1 MPNLNQSIDRSLQ
14 ISRNVASLYER
25 RVREAAEAYA
35 NRIRTALA
43 SYISEATPGQPQSAQ
58 KLGHEWLQYAVDF
71 AQRTILFWDT
81 IRRRGNDWIAN
92 EEAGKPPVLAY
103 RYEVLA
109 DGRTFERPVNH
120 ALVRIIPPKGVTVDD
135 TLRPYIIIDPRA
147 GHGPGIGGFK
157 EDSEVGVALGAG
169 HPVYFVI
176 FYPDPEPGQT
186 LADVTDA
193 EAEFVRL
200 VAERHP
206 QSAKPVLVGN
216 CQGGWA
222 VMMLAA
228 ARPEIAGP
236 LVINGAPMSY
246 WAGNDGDNALRYE
259 GGLAGG
265 AWLSL
270 LAADLGG
277 GKFDGAHL
285 VQNFERL
292 NPANTYWDKYYH
304 LFDNVDDEAQRFLE
318 FERWWG
324 GFYLMNEEEIRW
336 IVNNLFIGNK
346 LSQGEARLGP
356 GRYFDLK
363 AIKQPIIVFA
373 SMGDNIT
380 PPQQAFN
387 WISDIYSSTEEIKAN
402 GQTIVGLIHE
412 DIGHLGIFVSG
423 KVAKKEHTQIVS
435 VLKYIQALPPGLYGM
450 EIHEKTGPDGNVEY
464 DVTLHERKL
473 EDLTR
478 LQKYDRVDEK
488 PFEAVAALSELTERA
503 YELLVRPVVREATP
517 EWLAKVLREWHPLRV
532 QRWWFSDRNP
542 ILAPLPYAA
551 SIARAYRRPRS
562 EDNIGRKTEHVFSE
576 YVSATLDFYRDVRD
590 ALSEAAFFE
599 VYGNMLSLQMADQR
613 EVIRR
618 QTRFDA
624 RALPAVRQVLDEID
638 KGGLPEAIIRTGIL
652 MTKAGGGKRR
662 LAQMEHARE
671 LLAPTGVLRH
681 IDEDQFRR
689 LLHEET
695 LVVEF
700 EPVQAKRSL
709 PKLVR
714 TPSEREK
721 LNRVFDSLAEQELDA
736 KQQSLLVEL
745 RRMVP
750 RPTVVDAGRSRKS
763 DTVAASRTQVRNG
776 HGNAS
781 RTPTVDGDGKSRRQ
795 SRVAN
800 GGSGKGVRQ
809 ARRVSGNGKALA
821 NAASAQSRRKSGARK
836 AQPAE

>member
-1 MPNLNQSIDRSLQ
+1 MPSLNQTIDRSLQ
-14 ISRNVASLYER
+14 ISRNVATVYER
-25 RVREAAEAYA
+25 RMRDAAQAYA
-35 NRIRTALA
+35 DRVRTAQA
-43 SYISEATPGQPQSAQ
+43 AYIAATPTARWNPHEAWQEWAQ
-58 KLGHEWLQYAVDF
+58 YGMDF
-71 AQRTILFWDT
+71 AQRSVLFWDT
-81 IRRRGNDWIAN
+81 LRQRGNNWLEH

-109 DGRTFERPVNH
+109 DGRSFERPVNH
-120 ALVRIIPPKGVTVDD
+120 ALVRIIPPRDVVIDD
-135 TLRPYIIIDPRA
+135 KLRPYVIIDPRA

-157 EDSEVGVALGAG
+157 EDSEVGVALSSG

-193 EAEFVRL
+193 EAEFVRI

-206 QSAKPVLVGN
+206 ESAKPVLVGN

-228 ARPEIAGP
+228 ARPDIAGA
-236 LVINGAPMSY
+236 LVINGAPVSY
-246 WAGNDGDNALRYE
+246 WAGNDGDNPMRYA

-270 LAADLGG
+270 LASDLGG

-285 VQNFERL
+285 VQNFENL
-292 NPANTYWDKYYH
+292 NPANTLWEKYYH
-304 LFDNVDDEAQRFLE
+304 LFDDIDEEAPRFLE

-450 EIHEKTGPDGNVEY
+450 EIHEKTDDDGNVEY

-473 EDLTR
+473 EDLKR

-503 YELLVRPVVREATP
+503 YELLVRPAVREATP

-532 QRWWFSDRNP
+532 QRWAFSDRNP
-542 ILAPLPYAA
+542 LLAAVPAA
-551 SIARAYRRPRS
+551 AAIARAYRRPRAP
-562 EDNIGRKTEHVFSE
+562 DNAGRRAEHLFSQ
-576 YVSATLDFYRDVRD
+576 YMSASLDLYRDVRD
-590 ALSEAAFFE
+590 AASEAAFFE
-599 VYGNMLSLQMADQR
+599 VYGNMMSLQMADQR
-613 EVIRR
+613 AVIRR
-618 QTRFDA
+618 QTRFDP

-638 KGGLPEAIIRTGIL
+638 QGGLPEAIIRTGML
-652 MTKAGGGKRR
+652 LVKAGGGKRK
-662 LAQMEHARE
+662 LAQMEQTRA
-671 LLAPTGVLRH
+671 LLEPTGILR
-681 IDEDQFRR
+681 DLGEDQLRR

-700 EPVQAKRSL
+700 EPQQAKRSL
-709 PKLVR
+709 GRLVRAPSDRQKLNAVFDAIEADSGLDLRQQALLAEFRKLVPKPASAAAARPRKALRPRRR
-714 TPSEREK
+714 T
-721 LNRVFDSLAEQELDA
+721 N
-736 KQQSLLVEL
+736 
-745 RRMVP
+745 
-750 RPTVVDAGRSRKS
+750 
-763 DTVAASRTQVRNG
+763 
-776 HGNAS
+776 
-781 RTPTVDGDGKSRRQ
+781 
-795 SRVAN
+795 
-800 GGSGKGVRQ
+800 
-809 ARRVSGNGKALA
+809 GNGNSARTA
-821 NAASAQSRRKSGARK
+821 RAARTR
-836 AQPAE
+836 

>member
-1 MPNLNQSIDRSLQ
+1 MLHCSITGPAEEFRMPSLNQTIDRSLQ
-14 ISRNVASLYER
+14 ISRSVSSVFERRMRAASEAYVS
-25 RVREAAEAYA
+25 RVREARNAYA
-35 NRIRTALA
+35 RA
-43 SYISEATPGQPQSAQ
+43 SAPPTSLNPQHAFA
-58 KLGHEWLQYAVDF
+58 EWFQYGVDF
-71 AQRTILFWDT
+71 AQRSVLFFDT
-81 IRRRGNDWIAN
+81 LRQRGNNWIAH
-92 EEAGKPPVLAY
+92 EQAGKPPVLAY
-103 RYEVLA
+103 KYEVLA
-109 DGRTFERPVNH
+109 DGRTMERPVNH
-120 ALVRIIPPKGVTVDD
+120 ALVRIIPPHGVDVDNR
-135 TLRPYIIIDPRA
+135 LRPYIIIDPRA

-157 EDSEVGVALGAG
+157 EDSEVGVALQAG

-193 EAEFVRL
+193 EAEFVRI

-206 QSAKPVLVGN
+206 DSSKPVLVGN

-228 ARPEIAGP
+228 ARPDIAGA

-246 WAGNDGDNALRYE
+246 WAGNDGDNPLRYA

-265 AWLSL
+265 AWVSL
-270 LAADLGG
+270 LASDLGG

-285 VQNFERL
+285 VQNFENL
-292 NPANTYWDKYYH
+292 NPANTLWEKYH
-304 LFDNVDDEAQRFLE
+304 QLFDGVDDEAARFLE

-423 KVAKKEHTQIVS
+423 KVAKKEHTQIIS
-435 VLKYIQALPPGLYGM
+435 VLKYIQELPPGLYGM
-450 EIHEKTGPDGNVEY
+450 EIHETVGADGNVEY
-464 DVTLHERKL
+464 DVTLHERNL
-473 EDLTR
+473 EDLKR

-503 YELLVRPVVREATP
+503 YELLVRPAVREATP
-517 EWLAKVLREWHPLRV
+517 EWVAKLLREWHPLRV

-542 ILAPLPYAA
+542 LLAGLPHAA
-551 SIARAYRRPRS
+551 EMARAYRRPRS
-562 EDNIGRKTEHVFSE
+562 ADNAGRRAELLFSE
-576 YVSATLDFYRDVRD
+576 YVSASLDLYRDIRD
-590 ALSEAAFFE
+590 AMSEAAFFE
-599 VYGNMLSLQMADQR
+599 VYGNMMSLQMADQR
-613 EVIRR
+613 AVIRK

-638 KGGLPEAIIRTGIL
+638 QGGLPEAIVRVGL
-652 MTKAGGGKRR
+652 LLVKAGGGKRK
-662 LAQMEHARE
+662 LAQMEHTRE

-709 PKLVR
+709 ARLVR
-714 TPSEREK
+714 TAGDRQK
-721 LNRVFDSLAEQELDA
+721 LNAVLDSLDDESSGLDA
-736 KQQSLLVEL
+736 RQRELLAEFRKMIPKTATAVAPRVRKAL
-745 RRMVP
+745 PQRAAAKRKPQPQARRI
-750 RPTVVDAGRSRKS
+750 
-763 DTVAASRTQVRNG
+763 AASR
-776 HGNAS
+776 A
-781 RTPTVDGDGKSRRQ
+781 
-795 SRVAN
+795 
-800 GGSGKGVRQ
+800 
-809 ARRVSGNGKALA
+809 
-821 NAASAQSRRKSGARK
+821 
-836 AQPAE
+836 

>member
-1 MPNLNQSIDRSLQ
+1 MPNLNQTIDRSLQ
-14 ISRNVASLYER
+14 ISRSVASVFER
-25 RVREAAEAYA
+25 RMRAASEAYVSRVREARNAYA
-35 NRIRTALA
+35 RA
-43 SYISEATPGQPQSAQ
+43 SAPPTSLNPQHAFA
-58 KLGHEWLQYAVDF
+58 EWFQYGVDF
-71 AQRTILFWDT
+71 AQRSVLFFDT
-81 IRRRGNDWIAN
+81 LRQRGNNWIAH
-92 EEAGKPPVLAY
+92 EQAGKPPVLAY
-103 RYEVLA
+103 KYEVLA
-109 DGRTFERPVNH
+109 DGRTMERPVNH
-120 ALVRIIPPKGVTVDD
+120 ALVRIIPPHGVDVDNR
-135 TLRPYIIIDPRA
+135 LRPYIIIDPRA

-157 EDSEVGVALGAG
+157 EDSEVGVALSAG

-193 EAEFVRL
+193 EAEFVRI

-206 QSAKPVLVGN
+206 DSSKPVLVGN

-228 ARPEIAGP
+228 ARPDIAGA

-246 WAGNDGDNALRYE
+246 WAGNDGDNPLRYA

-265 AWLSL
+265 AWVSL
-270 LAADLGG
+270 LASDLGG

-285 VQNFERL
+285 VQNFENL
-292 NPANTYWDKYYH
+292 NPANTLWEKYH
-304 LFDNVDDEAQRFLE
+304 QLFDGVDDEAARFLE

-423 KVAKKEHTQIVS
+423 KVAKKEHTQIIS
-435 VLKYIQALPPGLYGM
+435 VLKYIQELPPGLYGM
-450 EIHEKTGPDGNVEY
+450 EIHETVGADGNVEY
-464 DVTLHERKL
+464 DVTLHERNL
-473 EDLTR
+473 EDLKR

-503 YELLVRPVVREATP
+503 YELLVRPAVREATP
-517 EWLAKVLREWHPLRV
+517 EWVAKLLREWHPLRV

-542 ILAPLPYAA
+542 LLAGLPHAA
-551 SIARAYRRPRS
+551 EMARAYRRPRS
-562 EDNIGRKTEHVFSE
+562 ADNAGRRAELLFSE
-576 YVSATLDFYRDVRD
+576 YVSASLDLYRDIRD
-590 ALSEAAFFE
+590 AMSEAAFFE
-599 VYGNMLSLQMADQR
+599 VYGNMMSLQMADQR
-613 EVIRR
+613 AVIRK

-638 KGGLPEAIIRTGIL
+638 QGGLPEAIVRVGL
-652 MTKAGGGKRR
+652 LLVKAGGGKRK
-662 LAQMEHARE
+662 LAQMEHTRE

-709 PKLVR
+709 ARLVR
-714 TPSEREK
+714 TAGDRQK
-721 LNRVFDSLAEQELDA
+721 LNAVLDSLDDESSGLDA
-736 KQQSLLVEL
+736 RQRELLAEFRKMIPKTATAVAPRVRKAL
-745 RRMVP
+745 PQRAAAKRKPQPQARRI
-750 RPTVVDAGRSRKS
+750 
-763 DTVAASRTQVRNG
+763 AASR
-776 HGNAS
+776 A
-781 RTPTVDGDGKSRRQ
+781 
-795 SRVAN
+795 
-800 GGSGKGVRQ
+800 
-809 ARRVSGNGKALA
+809 
-821 NAASAQSRRKSGARK
+821 
-836 AQPAE
+836 

>member
-1 MPNLNQSIDRSLQ
+1 MPSLNQTIDRSLQ
-14 ISRNVASLYER
+14 ISRSVSSVFERRMRAASEAYVS
-25 RVREAAEAYA
+25 RVREARNAYA
-35 NRIRTALA
+35 RA
-43 SYISEATPGQPQSAQ
+43 SAPPTSLNPQHAFA
-58 KLGHEWLQYAVDF
+58 EWFQYGVDF
-71 AQRTILFWDT
+71 AQRSVLFFDT
-81 IRRRGNDWIAN
+81 LRQRGNNWIAH
-92 EEAGKPPVLAY
+92 EQAGKPPVLAY
-103 RYEVLA
+103 KYEVLA
-109 DGRTFERPVNH
+109 DGRTMERPVNH
-120 ALVRIIPPKGVTVDD
+120 ALVRIIPPHGVDVDNR
-135 TLRPYIIIDPRA
+135 LRPYIIIDPRA

-157 EDSEVGVALGAG
+157 EDSEVGVALSAG
-169 HPVYFVI
+169 HPGYFVI

-193 EAEFVRL
+193 EAEFVRI

-206 QSAKPVLVGN
+206 DSSKPVLVGN

-228 ARPEIAGP
+228 ARPDIAGA

-246 WAGNDGDNALRYE
+246 WAGNDGDNPLRYA

-265 AWLSL
+265 AWVSL
-270 LAADLGG
+270 LASDLGG

-285 VQNFERL
+285 VQNFENL
-292 NPANTYWDKYYH
+292 NPANTLWEKYH
-304 LFDNVDDEAQRFLE
+304 QLFDGVDDEAARFLE

-423 KVAKKEHTQIVS
+423 KVAKKEHTQIIS
-435 VLKYIQALPPGLYGM
+435 VLKYIQELPPGLYGM
-450 EIHEKTGPDGNVEY
+450 EIHETVGADGNVEY
-464 DVTLHERKL
+464 DVTLHERNL
-473 EDLTR
+473 EDLKR

-503 YELLVRPVVREATP
+503 YELLVRPAVREATP
-517 EWLAKVLREWHPLRV
+517 EWVAKLLREWHPLRV

-542 ILAPLPYAA
+542 LLAGLPHAA
-551 SIARAYRRPRS
+551 EMARAYRRPRS
-562 EDNIGRKTEHVFSE
+562 ADNAGRRAELLFSE
-576 YVSATLDFYRDVRD
+576 YVSASLDLYRDIRD
-590 ALSEAAFFE
+590 AMSEAAFFE
-599 VYGNMLSLQMADQR
+599 VYGNMMSLQMADQR
-613 EVIRR
+613 AVIRK

-638 KGGLPEAIIRTGIL
+638 QGGLPEAIVRVGL
-652 MTKAGGGKRR
+652 LLVKAGGGKRK
-662 LAQMEHARE
+662 LAQMEHTRE

-709 PKLVR
+709 ARLVR
-714 TPSEREK
+714 TAGDRQK
-721 LNRVFDSLAEQELDA
+721 LNAVLDSLDDESSGLDA
-736 KQQSLLVEL
+736 RQRELLAEFRKMIPKTATAVAPRVRKAL
-745 RRMVP
+745 PQRAAAKRKPQPQARRI
-750 RPTVVDAGRSRKS
+750 
-763 DTVAASRTQVRNG
+763 AASR
-776 HGNAS
+776 A
-781 RTPTVDGDGKSRRQ
+781 
-795 SRVAN
+795 
-800 GGSGKGVRQ
+800 
-809 ARRVSGNGKALA
+809 
-821 NAASAQSRRKSGARK
+821 
-836 AQPAE
+836 

>member
-1 MPNLNQSIDRSLQ
+1 MPNLNQTIDNSLQ
-14 ISRNVASLYER
+14 ISRNVARMFEQRMRAASTAYAT
-25 RVREAAEAYA
+25 RVR
-35 NRIRTALA
+35 TAQ
-43 SYISEATPGQPQSAQ
+43 STYIGTGDPALRVNPAQ
-58 KLGHEWLQYAVDF
+58 AWQQWIQYGVDF
-71 AQRTILFWDT
+71 AQRSALFWDT
-81 IRRRGNDWIAN
+81 LRVRGNNWIAH
-92 EEAGKPPVLAY
+92 EQAGKPPVLAY
-103 RYEVLA
+103 KYEVLL
-109 DGRTFERPVNH
+109 DGRTLERPVNH
-120 ALVRIIPPKGVTVDD
+120 TLVRIVPPKGVVVDD
-135 TLRPYIIIDPRA
+135 ALRPYIIIDPRA

-157 EDSEVGVALGAG
+157 QDSEVGVALSAG

-193 EAEFVRL
+193 EAEFVRI

-206 QSAKPVLVGN
+206 DSSKPVLVGN

-228 ARPEIAGP
+228 ARPDIAGA

-246 WAGNDGDNALRYE
+246 WAGNDGDNPMRYA

-265 AWLSL
+265 TWLSL
-270 LAADLGG
+270 LASDLGG

-285 VQNFERL
+285 VHNFENL
-292 NPANTYWDKYYH
+292 NPANSLWDKYRQ
-304 LFDNVDDEAQRFLE
+304 LFDDVDDEAARFLE

-423 KVAKKEHTQIVS
+423 KVAKKEHSQIIS
-435 VLKYIQALPPGLYGM
+435 VLKYIQELPPGLYGM
-450 EIHEKTGPDGNVEY
+450 EIHEAVAADGSVEY

-473 EDLTR
+473 EDLKR

-503 YELLVRPVVREATP
+503 YELLVRPAVREATP
-517 EWLAKVLREWHPLRV
+517 EWLAKALREWHPLRV
-532 QRWWFSDRNP
+532 QRWAFSDRNP
-542 ILAPLPYAA
+542 LLAALPYAA
-551 SIARAYRRPRS
+551 DFARAYRRPRS
-562 EDNIGRKTEHVFSE
+562 ADNIGRRTEQLFSE
-576 YVSATLDFYRDVRD
+576 YVSAALDLYRDIRD
-590 ALSEAAFFE
+590 ATSEAAFFE
-599 VYGNMLSLQMADQR
+599 VYGNMMSLQMADQR
-613 EVIRR
+613 AVIRK

-638 KGGLPEAIIRTGIL
+638 KGGLPEAIVRTGL
-652 MTKAGGGKRR
+652 LLVKAGGGKRR
-662 LAQMEHARE
+662 LAQMEHTRE
-671 LLAPTGVLRH
+671 LLAPTGVLRN

-709 PKLVR
+709 ARLVR
-714 TPSEREK
+714 TTADRQR
-721 LNRVFDSLAEQELDA
+721 LNAVFDSIEQEAGLDA
-736 KQQSLLVEL
+736 RQQALLEDFRKL
-745 RRMVP
+745 VP
-750 RPTVVDAGRSRKS
+750 RPSGAAATRRREAAAGRADPPRTSR
-763 DTVAASRTQVRNG
+763 AGRPG
-776 HGNAS
+776 
-781 RTPTVDGDGKSRRQ
+781 RR
-795 SRVAN
+795 
-800 GGSGKGVRQ
+800 
-809 ARRVSGNGKALA
+809 
-821 NAASAQSRRKSGARK
+821 ASAA
-836 AQPAE
+836 AE

>member
-1 MPNLNQSIDRSLQ
+1 MPSLNQTIDRSLQ
-14 ISRNVASLYER
+14 ISRNVASMFER
-25 RVREAAEAYA
+25 RMRAASEAYVSHIREARSTYA
-35 NRIRTALA
+35 QAIA
-43 SYISEATPGQPQSAQ
+43 PGANFNPQHAWRQ
-58 KLGHEWLQYAVDF
+58 WTEYGVDF
-71 AQRTILFWDT
+71 AQRSVLFFDT
-81 IRRRGNDWIAN
+81 LRQRGTNWIAH

-103 RYEVLA
+103 KYEVLA
-109 DGRTFERPVNH
+109 DGRTMERPVNH
-120 ALVRIIPPKGVTVDD
+120 ALVRIIPPPGVDVDNR
-135 TLRPYIIIDPRA
+135 TRPYIIIDPRA

-157 EDSEVGVALGAG
+157 EDSEVGVALSAG

-186 LADVTDA
+186 LADVTDV
-193 EAEFVRL
+193 EAEFVRI

-206 QSAKPVLVGN
+206 DSSKPVLVGN

-228 ARPEIAGP
+228 ARPDIAGA

-246 WAGNDGDNALRYE
+246 WAGNDGDNPMRYA
-259 GGLAGG
+259 GGLLGG
-265 AWLSL
+265 AWVSL
-270 LAADLGG
+270 FASDLGG

-285 VQNFERL
+285 VENFESL
-292 NPANTYWDKYYH
+292 NPANTYWEKYYR
-304 LFDNVDDEAQRFLE
+304 LFDDVDDEAQRFLE

-324 GFYLMNEEEIRW
+324 GYYLMNEEEIRW

-363 AIKQPIIVFA
+363 SIKQPIIVFA

-387 WISDIYSSTEEIKAN
+387 WISDLYSSTEEIKAN
-402 GQTIVGLIHE
+402 GQTIVGLIHR

-423 KVAKKEHTQIVS
+423 KVAKKEHTQIIS
-435 VLKYIQALPPGLYGM
+435 VLKYIQELPPGLYGM
-450 EIHEKTGPDGNVEY
+450 EIEETVGADGNVEY
-464 DVTLHERKL
+464 DVTLRERKL
-473 EDLTR
+473 EDLKR

-503 YELLVRPVVREATP
+503 YELLVRPAVREATP
-517 EWLAKVLREWHPLRV
+517 EWVAKVLREWHPLRV
-532 QRWWFSDRNP
+532 QRWWLSDRNP
-542 ILAPLPYAA
+542 LLAGLPHAA
-551 SIARAYRRPRS
+551 EMARAYRRPRS
-562 EDNIGRKTEHVFSE
+562 RDNAGRRAELLFSE
-576 YVSATLDFYRDVRD
+576 YVAASLDLYRDVRD
-590 ALSEAAFFE
+590 AMSEAAFFE

-613 EVIRR
+613 AVIRK

-638 KGGLPEAIIRTGIL
+638 QGGLPEAIVRTGL
-652 MTKAGGGKRR
+652 LLVKAGGGKRK
-662 LAQMEHARE
+662 LAQMEHTRE

-709 PKLVR
+709 ARLVR
-714 TPSEREK
+714 TTSDRQK
-721 LNRVFDSLAEQELDA
+721 LNAVFDSLDDETSGLDA
-736 KQQSLLVEL
+736 RQRELLAEF
-745 RRMVP
+745 RKMIP
-750 RPTVVDAGRSRKS
+750 RPAATTAPRSPKSLPAPARAAAKRK
-763 DTVAASRTQVRNG
+763 
-776 HGNAS
+776 
-781 RTPTVDGDGKSRRQ
+781 P
-795 SRVAN
+795 
-800 GGSGKGVRQ
+800 Q
-809 ARRVSGNGKALA
+809 ARR
-821 NAASAQSRRKSGARK
+821 AAAAR
-836 AQPAE
+836 A

>member
-1 MPNLNQSIDRSLQ
+1 MPNLNQTIDRSLQ
-14 ISRNVASLYER
+14 ISRSVATVAER
-25 RVREAAEAYA
+25 RVRDAFEAYTTRVRKA
-35 NRIRTALA
+35 QAA
-43 SYISEATPGQPQSAQ
+43 FVQDSGAATRFHPTQAWQ
-58 KLGHEWLQYAVDF
+58 EWARYGVDF
-71 AQRTILFWDT
+71 VQRSILMADT
-81 IRRRGNDWIAN
+81 LRQRGNNWIAH
-92 EEAGKPPVLAY
+92 EQAGKPPVLAY
-103 RYEVLA
+103 RYEMLA

-120 ALVRIIPPKGVTVDD
+120 ALVRIIPPKGVTVDHK
-135 TLRPYIIIDPRA
+135 LRPFVIIDPRA

-157 EDSEVGVALGAG
+157 EDSEVGVALKAG

-206 QSAKPVLVGN
+206 ESPKPVLVGN

-228 ARPEIAGP
+228 ARPDIAGP

-246 WAGNDGDNALRYE
+246 WAGNDGDNPMRYA

-270 LAADLGG
+270 LASDLGG

-285 VQNFERL
+285 VQSFEDL

-304 LFDNVDDEAQRFLE
+304 LFDDIDEEAPRFLE

-363 AIKQPIIVFA
+363 SIKQPIIVFA

-435 VLKYIQALPPGLYGM
+435 VLKYIQELPPGLYGM
-450 EIHEKTGPDGNVEY
+450 QIHETTGADGNVEY
-464 DVTLHERKL
+464 DVTLHERRL
-473 EDLTR
+473 EDLKR

-488 PFEAVAALSELTERA
+488 PFEAVAAFSELTERA
-503 YELLVRPVVREATP
+503 YEQLVRPAVREATP
-517 EWLAKVLREWHPLRV
+517 EWLAKALREWHPLRV

-542 ILAPLPYAA
+542 MLACLPQAA
-551 SIARAYRRPRS
+551 SIARAYRRPRAL
-562 EDNIGRKTEHVFSE
+562 DNPGRRAERLYSEHV
-576 YVSATLDFYRDVRD
+576 SAALDLYRDLRD
-590 ALSEAAFFE
+590 AGREAAFFE
-599 VYGNMLSLQMADQR
+599 VYGNMMALQMADQR
-613 EVIRR
+613 AVIRR

-624 RALPAVRQVLDEID
+624 RALPAVRQVLDEMD
-638 KGGLPEAIIRTGIL
+638 QGGLPEAVIRTGMLIV
-652 MTKAGGGKRR
+652 KAGGGKRR
-662 LAQMEHARE
+662 LAQMEHTRA
-671 LLAPTGVLRH
+671 LLEPTGILRDL
-681 IDEDQFRR
+681 DEDQLRR

-700 EPVQAKRSL
+700 EPHQAKTSL
-709 PKLVR
+709 GKLVR
-714 TPSEREK
+714 TTSDRQK
-721 LNRVFDSLAEQELDA
+721 LNALFDAIETDSHLDARQHALLAELR
-736 KQQSLLVEL
+736 KLV
-745 RRMVP
+745 P
-750 RPTVVDAGRSRKS
+750 KPAPS
-763 DTVAASRTQVRNG
+763 
-776 HGNAS
+776 
-781 RTPTVDGDGKSRRQ
+781 
-795 SRVAN
+795 
-800 GGSGKGVRQ
+800 
-809 ARRVSGNGKALA
+809 
-821 NAASAQSRRKSGARK
+821 ASARARK
-836 AQPAE
+836 ALPAPDAAVRRNGNAAPARRTTKARTGSRRPR